1 MKAENKRQN
10 PFFLPYG
17 TPHDTAPFDRI
28 TLEDYEEAMMEGIRR
43 DDEQIEKIINNPEKP
58 TFDNTIISVDDEKDD
73 NGYYDLLSHVS
84 SVFFNQL
91 SAETSDEM
99 DALAQKMSPVLTKH
113 ANDIRLNERL

>member
-58 TFDNTIISVDDEKDD
+58 TFR
-73 NGYYDLLSHVS
+73 VS
-84 SVFFNQL
+84 AACSSTCCLQ
-91 SAETSDEM
+91 
-99 DALAQKMSPVLTKH
+99 
-113 ANDIRLNERL
+113 RLPTRWTLWHRR